1 MVTVSSRP
9 SFAINRFMIFRYL
22 RFVLFAGW
30 VIVTLSACIYRMDI
44 PQGNDIDAEVIERL
58 EIGMT
63 RNQVKFLL
71 GTPAVLD
78 PYRPDQWHYVY
89 YLKTGNNKDYEVRRM
104 TLSFT
109 EDILT
114 EIDGSLTPG

>member
-1 MVTVSSRP
+1 
-9 SFAINRFMIFRYL
+9 
-22 RFVLFAGW
+22 
-30 VIVTLSACIYRMDI
+30 MDI
-44 PQGNDIDAEVIERL
+44 PQGNQIDAELVERL
-58 EIGMT
+58 KIGMT

-89 YLKTGNNKDYEVRRM
+89 YLKTGNNKDYKVRRM

-109 EDILT
+109 EDLLT
-114 EIDGSLTPG
+114 EIDGSFIPG

>member
-1 MVTVSSRP
+1 ML
-9 SFAINRFMIFRYL
+9 FRFL
-22 RFVLFAGW
+22 RFVLVAGC
-30 VIVTLSACIYRMDI
+30 VSVTLSACIYKMDI
-44 PQGNDIDAEVIERL
+44 PQGNRIDPQVLAQL

-78 PYRPDQWHYVY
+78 PYRPDQWYYVY
-89 YLKTGNNKDYEVRRM
+89 YLISDNGKDSVLREM

-109 EDILT
+109 GDLLT
-114 EIDGSLTPG
+114 EITGSLNPG